1 METGTLQRRSEPYFS
16 DLPQMCLEMMEVA
29 EEAFRAE
36 NFELAAE
43 IYGSQLAELPHPD
56 RGLYLRRGEA
66 LARAGRI
73 AEALDSYSTV
83 GNICK
88 LRAEELRVLV
98 ESLAQNLREKE
109 LPLLLAEKKASPNGE
124 AGKYSTV
131 NGELKADPLNAT
143 GSKCSDSNPKRKDC
157 DWDGHFN
164 EKGEELDLFSCRLCN
179 RLLVDPST
187 LQCGHTFCKSCLE
200 RESILICRLCKFK
213 VKKLEGGPGRSSFKV
228 NVVLGH
234 FLEKWFEKE
243 SKARRLSLEGETL
256 LGEQKYSSALEKC
269 NQAIAVGYSVQLHRS
284 GWQAVPSQGGGRM
297 PRFLEPH
304 RLKGKV
310 PAKQPAQ
317 NEPDDAKLCPGTNA
331 YKKYGQSCRSW
342 PCRSPTLTGGLPPM
356 LRRSW
361 RSALSYASPEESLPD
376 HSTAGCIRISTW
388 TAAYPTDPDHKIQR
402 SGPTCGC
409 LLFGQGRSARYL
421 KAQVFVALGRA
432 EEALK
437 EFLYCAA
444 LKPDWDSVKL
454 EAQKIMCDVFFP
466 TFENVHDSL
475 PASLRSSSFTR
486 LKPTIL
492 NSINSSPLAE
502 DGTSEGCSVNSVF
515 KVNKTAPQDS
525 GMFPSAKC
533 TTAPGLQF
541 ENSKKSLESVLSS
554 LPGASLK
561 RKYICDTGS
570 SQSFEIPSKIPK
582 QDGETVPEK
591 AETGRARRHVPSEL
605 VDSSD
610 FECSL
615 CMRLFYEPVATPCGH
630 TFCLKCLERCLDHN
644 SNCPLCKENLS
655 EFLATRAYNKTV
667 LTEEMTVRYLTEE
680 LAERKKVY
688 EEEMKELSNLS
699 KDVPVFVCTM
709 AFPTIPCPLHVFEP
723 RYRLMIR
730 RCMET
735 GTKQFGMCIADE
747 LKGFADFGCMLEV
760 RDVKFFPDGRSVVDT
775 IGVSRFKVVSHGQ
788 RDGYNTANIEYL
800 EDKKVEGQEYN
811 ELVSLHDAVYD
822 QAVAWFTSL
831 KEDMKTQIL
840 SHFGPMPGKESDPQS
855 SPNGPAWC
863 WWLLAV
869 LPLENRAQL
878 AILSMASLKDRLIA
892 IRRVLR
898 FVTRKRPR

>member
-1 METGTLQRRSEPYFS
+1 METGLLGSGGKRPDLICYNPSLVQNGAGAGAGAGGGSILGGGCAGSGVVEWLPEGGQCLGTLEDGATGRLGDIAISCTGMGDSREHVPNDYILLGQR
-16 DLPQMCLEMMEVA
+16 
-29 EEAFRAE
+29 
-36 NFELAAE
+36 AE
-43 IYGSQLAELPHPD
+43 IYITMKN
-56 RGLYLRRGEA
+56 YLQAAHE
-66 LARAGRI
+66 
-73 AEALDSYSTV
+73 
-83 GNICK
+83 
-88 LRAEELRVLV
+88 
-98 ESLAQNLREKE
+98 
-109 LPLLLAEKKASPNGE
+109 
-124 AGKYSTV
+124 
-131 NGELKADPLNAT
+131 
-143 GSKCSDSNPKRKDC
+143 
-157 DWDGHFN
+157 
-164 EKGEELDLFSCRLCN
+164 
-179 RLLVDPST
+179 
-187 LQCGHTFCKSCLE
+187 
-200 RESILICRLCKFK
+200 
-213 VKKLEGGPGRSSFKV
+213 V
-228 NVVLGH
+228 NVV
-234 FLEKWFEKE
+234 
-243 SKARRLSLEGETL
+243 
-256 LGEQKYSSALEKC
+256 C
-269 NQAIAVGYSVQLHRS
+269 
-284 GWQAVPSQGGGRM
+284 
-297 PRFLEPH
+297 
-304 RLKGKV
+304 RLK
-310 PAKQPAQ
+310 P
-317 NEPDDAKLCPGTNA
+317 L
-331 YKKYGQSCRSW
+331 W
-342 PCRSPTLTGGLPPM
+342 P
-356 LRRSW
+356 
-361 RSALSYASPEESLPD
+361 
-376 HSTAGCIRISTW
+376 
-388 TAAYPTDPDHKIQR
+388 K
-402 SGPTCGC
+402 
-409 LLFGQGRSARYL
+409 ARYL